1 MANKLLILGAAMAHK
16 NKSYN
21 LSGSITKAVDKSLE
35 QFTKMI
41 QARQQSIARTSL
53 RTQAYLDKLP
63 ENPEIELLPDPIRK
77 VYFGELSKVRQNIAN
92 LNAERFD
99 ESKAALYMPGTDAY
113 NDMMSNIAKEE
124 KRLKT
129 LLGYATKFQ
138 QINADWFREH
148 GNISET
154 WKTMN
159 PDLYEAMSNI
169 LNTENPNYT
178 VSFDDKGELVF
189 ETQIDEV
196 NDPLS
201 NLTEDDDPST
211 APAPTTSS
219 KSVKFGLDEL
229 DWAQFSNNETTEI
242 NKFFKK
248 AIQDGQQG
256 IPLSAVDINDSRML
270 LDNLLGN
277 DEAKIFSLALDT
289 LPMGVDK
296 APMPLFTDL
305 EFETMFPDFDENDPN
320 TYPDVSKI
328 KTAVIEKLVEK
339 IEEANTSAMP
349 KVKGYFYDSNVSS
362 TERNRRS
369 AFARNTARLLNLLES
384 VKGESVEDIVDAI
397 VRKSHFAASINLDES
412 NNSEIMPN
420 ASSIGMSVTKSFNIK
435 ELVENFKNDPI
446 NNLQRLVEK
455 LFLELSPTSKGR
467 NSVYNDLFEFSQLAE
482 DDKLRQINES
492 GGLRPPRN

>member
-21 LSGSITKAVDKSLE
+21 LSNPIVKAVDDSLAK
-35 QFTKMI
+35 FTKI
-41 QARQQSIARTSL
+41 LQQRQKSIAQTSI
-53 RTQAYLDKLP
+53 RTQGYLDKLP
-63 ENPEIELLPDPIRK
+63 ENPEVELLPEPIRK

-92 LNAERFD
+92 LNAERYD

-154 WKTMN
+154 WKLMN

-169 LNTENPNYT
+169 LNTENPDYT
-178 VSFDDKGELVF
+178 VSFNDKGELVF

-229 DWAQFSNNETTEI
+229 DWAQFSNPETAEI

-256 IPLSAVDINDSRML
+256 RSLNAVDINDSRML

-296 APMPLFTDL
+296 APMPLFTDQ
-305 EFETMFPDFDENDPN
+305 EFDQMFPNFDENN
-320 TYPDVSKI
+320 SSTYPDVSKI
-328 KTAVIEKLVEK
+328 KTAVIEKLLEK
-339 IEEANTSAMP
+339 I
-349 KVKGYFYDSNVSS
+349 
-362 TERNRRS
+362 
-369 AFARNTARLLNLLES
+369 NTANQTELQKYNIANID
-384 VKGESVEDIVDAI
+384 EDFED
-397 VRKSHFAASINLDES
+397 FAGNVAS
-412 NNSEIMPN
+412 
-420 ASSIGMSVTKSFNIK
+420 F
-435 ELVENFKNDPI
+435 
-446 NNLQRLVEK
+446 
-455 LFLELSPTSKGR
+455 
-467 NSVYNDLFEFSQLAE
+467 Y
-482 DDKLRQINES
+482 
-492 GGLRPPRN
+492 GGLRGLGDKPSEKDIINYIVNSSPFKGEVNMSSGSTLIPKSGSVSQSTMEAFDVGPEIKKYIDSGYKNADALIAAIIRETRSSREANKLPRYFRQWNAFSKDRKNEYHAPNL

>member
-21 LSGSITKAVDKSLE
+21 LSNPIVKAVDDSLAK
-35 QFTKMI
+35 FTKI
-41 QARQQSIARTSL
+41 LQQRQKSIARTSIK
-53 RTQAYLDKLP
+53 TQGYLDELP
-63 ENPEIELLPDPIRK
+63 ENPEVELLPEPIRK
-77 VYFGELSKVRQNIAN
+77 VYFSELSKVRQNIAN
-92 LNAERFD
+92 LNAERYD

-113 NDMMSNIAKEE
+113 NDMMANIAKEE

-154 WKTMN
+154 WKLMN

-178 VSFDDKGELVF
+178 VSFDDEGKLIF
-189 ETQIDEV
+189 ETQIDQV
-196 NDPLS
+196 DYGPLS
-201 NLTEDDDPST
+201 NLTEDDDPSL

-229 DWAQFSNNETTEI
+229 DWAQFSNAETVEI
-242 NKFFKK
+242 NKFFKQ
-248 AIQDGQQG
+248 AVQDGQQG
-256 IPLSAVDINDSRML
+256 KTLNAVDINDSRML

-296 APMPLFTDL
+296 APMPLFTDQ

-320 TYPDVSKI
+320 TYPDISKI
-328 KTAVIEKLVEK
+328 KTAVIEKLLEK
-339 IEEANTSAMP
+339 INTANEIELKKYNIANIDEDFEDFAGNVASFYGGLKGLGDKPSEKDIINYIVNSSPFKGEVNMSSGSTLIPKSGSVSQSTMEAFDVGPEIKRYIDSGYKNADALIAAIIRETRSSREAN
-349 KVKGYFYDSNVSS
+349 KVPRYFRQWN
-362 TERNRRS
+362 
-369 AFARNTARLLNLLES
+369 AFSKE
-384 VKGESVEDIVDAI
+384 K
-397 VRKSHFAASINLDES
+397 KDEYY
-412 NNSEIMPN
+412 
-420 ASSIGMSVTKSFNIK
+420 A
-435 ELVENFKNDPI
+435 L
-446 NNLQRLVEK
+446 
-455 LFLELSPTSKGR
+455 
-467 NSVYNDLFEFSQLAE
+467 
-482 DDKLRQINES
+482 
-492 GGLRPPRN
+492 GL

>member
-1 MANKLLILGAAMAHK
+1 MAHK

-92 LNAERFD
+92 LNNERFD

-113 NDMMSNIAKEE
+113 NDMMTNITKEE

-129 LLGYATKFQ
+129 LLGYASRFQ
-138 QINADWFREH
+138 QVNADWFREH

-169 LNTENPNYT
+169 LNTENPDYT

-189 ETQIDEV
+189 ETQIKESV
-196 NDPLS
+196 SNQDPKVLG
-201 NLTEDDDPST
+201 TPSEQFNQ
-211 APAPTTSS
+211 

-229 DWAQFSNNETTEI
+229 DWAQFSNNETKEI

-248 AIQDGQQG
+248 AVQDGQQG

-289 LPMGVDK
+289 LPMGADN
-296 APMPLFTDL
+296 APMPLFTDP

-349 KVKGYFYDSNVSS
+349 KVQGYFNDANVSS
-362 TERNRRS
+362 TERSRRS
-369 AFARNTARLLNLLES
+369 SFARNTARLVNLLES
-384 VKGESVEDIVDAI
+384 VKGESVEDIVNAI
-397 VRKSHFAASINLDES
+397 VKKSHFAASINLDET
-412 NNSEIMPN
+412 NNSEIMPD
-420 ASSIGMSVTKSFNIK
+420 ASSIGMTVTKSFNIK
-435 ELVENFKNDPI
+435 KLVENFKNNPDK
-446 NNLQRLVEK
+446 NLQPLVER

-467 NSVYNDLFEFSQLAE
+467 DSVYNDLFEFSQLAE
-482 DDKLRQINES
+482 DDKLRQINKS
-492 GGLRPPRN
+492 GRLRPGN

>member
-1 MANKLLILGAAMAHK
+1 MAHK

-169 LNTENPNYT
+169 LNTENPDYT

-189 ETQIDEV
+189 ETQINEV

-229 DWAQFSNNETTEI
+229 DWAQFSNAETVEI
-242 NKFFKK
+242 NKFFKQ
-248 AIQDGQQG
+248 AVQDGQQG
-256 IPLSAVDINDSRML
+256 KSLNAVDINDSRML

-296 APMPLFTDL
+296 APMPLFTDQ
-305 EFETMFPDFDENDPN
+305 EFETMFPNFDENDSS

-328 KTAVIEKLVEK
+328 KTAVIEKLLEK
-339 IEEANTSAMP
+339 I
-349 KVKGYFYDSNVSS
+349 
-362 TERNRRS
+362 
-369 AFARNTARLLNLLES
+369 NTANETELQKYNIANID
-384 VKGESVEDIVDAI
+384 EDFED
-397 VRKSHFAASINLDES
+397 FAGNVAS
-412 NNSEIMPN
+412 
-420 ASSIGMSVTKSFNIK
+420 F
-435 ELVENFKNDPI
+435 
-446 NNLQRLVEK
+446 
-455 LFLELSPTSKGR
+455 
-467 NSVYNDLFEFSQLAE
+467 Y
-482 DDKLRQINES
+482 
-492 GGLRPPRN
+492 GGLRGLGDKPSEKDIINYIVNSSPFKGEVNMSSGSTLIPKSSSVSQSTMEAFDIGPEIKQYIDSGYKNADAIIAAIIRETRSSREANKVPRYFRQWNAFSKEKKNEYHAPGL

>member
-21 LSGSITKAVDKSLE
+21 LSGSITKAVDKSLA

-53 RTQAYLDKLP
+53 RTQGYLDKLP
-63 ENPEIELLPDPIRK
+63 ENPEIELLPDPIKK

-92 LNAERFD
+92 LNNERFD

-113 NDMMSNIAKEE
+113 NDMMTNIAKEE

-138 QINADWFREH
+138 QVNADWFREH

-169 LNTENPNYT
+169 LNTENPDYT

-211 APAPTTSS
+211 APTTSS

-229 DWAQFSNNETTEI
+229 DWAQFSNTETVKINELFE
-242 NKFFKK
+242 
-248 AIQDGQQG
+248 
-256 IPLSAVDINDSRML
+256 SAVNDGLQGKNLNAVSINNSRML
-270 LDNLLGN
+270 INSLIGD
-277 DEAKIFSLALDT
+277 DESKIFSLALDS
-289 LPMGVDK
+289 LPMGNNL
-296 APMPLFTDL
+296 APMPLFTDQ

-328 KTAVIEKLVEK
+328 KTAVVEKLVGK
-339 IEEANTSAMP
+339 IKEANTNAMP
-349 KVKGYFYDSNVSS
+349 KVQGYFNDANVSS
-362 TERNRRS
+362 TERNRRTV
-369 AFARNTARLLNLLES
+369 FARNTARLVNLLNS
-384 VKGESVEDIVDAI
+384 VKEGSIEEIVEAI
-397 VRKSHFAASINLDES
+397 AKKSHLAASINSFKNDG
-412 NNSEIMPN
+412 
-420 ASSIGMSVTKSFNIK
+420 SSILPDENSIGLSVTKSFNIK
-435 ELVENFKNDPI
+435 ELVQNFKNNPDT
-446 NNLQRLVEK
+446 NLQPLVER
-455 LFLELSPTSKGR
+455 LLLELSPSSKGR
-467 NSVYNDLFEFSQLAE
+467 SAVYNDLFEFSQLAE
-482 DDKLRQINES
+482 DDQLRQINQS
-492 GGLRPPRN
+492 GGLRPGN